1 MKKEAATVLL
11 GSLEGE
17 RDYEER
23 DRGGCGG
30 NCSCWGEEE
39 ERVQEKGVQGGVLE
53 GLGRRLQEETSTLST
68 GPFLS
73 SCLWDPWHLQGPRR
87 VLCRPPSPSHLCSL
101 FLGTR
106 LDMVVICL
114 GHLGF
119 AMAKM
124 RPICPRLWGSPNLV
138 PSSPFFS
145 EETHRITN

>member
-53 GLGRRLQEETSTLST
+53 GLGRRLQEETSHPLIRSLSFPLPV
-68 GPFLS
+68 GPLAFAGPTQSFVQAPLS
-73 SCLWDPWHLQGPRR
+73 KSFVLFIPR
-87 VLCRPPSPSHLCSL
+87 H
-101 FLGTR
+101 
-106 LDMVVICL
+106 
-114 GHLGF
+114 
-119 AMAKM
+119 
-124 RPICPRLWGSPNLV
+124 
-138 PSSPFFS
+138 
-145 EETHRITN
+145 